1 MNFCNDTDL
10 LYWEPAIFKDA
21 ALASQTLISGTGDLS
36 GTTFTVDAG
45 GSLVT
50 AHVVAGNVV
59 VLTGTG
65 LGSYPIVS
73 VSSATQLTLSVL
85 YDGLYPIGGAPV
97 PSPVGT
103 AIDIPFTVR
112 TFSPQSRIVS
122 DLLRGAAGVGPGSDQ
137 EDGQI

>member
-10 LYWEPAIFKDA
+10 LHWEPSIFKDA

-36 GTTFTVDAG
+36 GTTFTLDSA

-50 AHVVAGNVV
+50 SHVAGGNVV
-59 VLTGTG
+59 VLTGTN

-73 VSSATQLTLSVL
+73 VNSATQLTLSVL

-97 PSPVGT
+97 PSPVG
-103 AIDIPFTVR
+103 
-112 TFSPQSRIVS
+112 S
-122 DLLRGAAGVGPGSDQ
+122 
-137 EDGQI
+137 